1 MINEREQERI
11 NERKNL
17 KETIAHLND
26 EIKKMGAS
34 AAQIQ
39 MQSQTLSKNSSKNML
54 QSMIGRD
61 GRPINSLIE
70 EVKQRGE
77 SVQQKMFEDKVRAN
91 TQLMK

>member
-1 MINEREQERI
+1 MINEREQERV

-17 KETIAHLND
+17 KETIIHLND

-34 AAQIQ
+34 AQLQ
-39 MQSQTLSKNSSKNML
+39 MQSQILSKNSSKNLL
-54 QSMIGRD
+54 QSMTGRD

-77 SVQQKMFEDKVRAN
+77 SVQQKMF
-91 TQLMK
+91 